1 MRTELKNHLLK
12 PGGRLLITDLSF
24 DKLLIEKIS
33 LKYKNGW
40 SLLIF
45 LELSWAENCLEES
58 PFKTRWK
65 VVDDWSSFFKFP
77 NEIKTYILN
86 IRMLVHDWERKEY
99 KILLNFFSVVKYKL
113 CIYNVLWFADLI
125 QNHQVYN
132 VLCIYKTSHIV
143 WTLKSPCLKGGP
155 CISMATLGLLQSH
168 CCAQA
173 RVMKNLAFQVSTF
186 KNCCTLRVERVVHCN
201 IRSKTNLLLFV
212 FYILLF
218 MKIYKWKRKVVS
230 KCQILRLQLQ
240 TSQELRM
247 LSRSLSDCQSLT
259 FNVMIQVSHFVSNS
273 QLWH

>member
-1 MRTELKNHLLK
+1 M
-12 PGGRLLITDLSF
+12 
-24 DKLLIEKIS
+24 
-33 LKYKNGW
+33 
-40 SLLIF
+40 
-45 LELSWAENCLEES
+45 
-58 PFKTRWK
+58 
-65 VVDDWSSFFKFP
+65 
-77 NEIKTYILN
+77 KTYILN

-143 WTLKSPCLKGGP
+143 WPLKSPCLKGGP

-173 RVMKNLAFQVSTF
+173 QVMKNLAFQVSTF

-212 FYILLF
+212 LYNYIVVHENIQV
-218 MKIYKWKRKVVS
+218 KKKVVS
-230 KCQILRLQLQ
+230 KCQILHLQRMSPFSIFRNQDHKNTAPLLLPSVKMIKLQ
-240 TSQELRM
+240 EYENT
-247 LSRSLSDCQSLT
+247 
-259 FNVMIQVSHFVSNS
+259 
-273 QLWH
+273 